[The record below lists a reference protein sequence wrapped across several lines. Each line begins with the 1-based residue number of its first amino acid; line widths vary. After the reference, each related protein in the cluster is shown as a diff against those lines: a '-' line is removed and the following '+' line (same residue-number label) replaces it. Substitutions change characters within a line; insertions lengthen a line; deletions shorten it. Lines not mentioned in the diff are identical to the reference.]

1 MMAVREKEILL
12 LISSLKTRDKGYEM
26 LISDYQKPLYFFIR
40 RMLLNHEDTNDV
52 LQDTFVRVFKGVD
65 RFRGES
71 ALGTWMHSIAYREAL
86 GHIQRSK
93 RMLKGDWDGN
103 ILENVKQLE
112 EDAQYSGDEMQL
124 KLQAMVAALPEK
136 QRAVFVMK
144 YYEEKKYTEIAEI
157 TGTSVGAL
165 KASYHHAVEKIK
177 SAIQSNDWINEQI
190 KNGNEE

>member
-1 MMAVREKEILL
+1 MAEREKEILK
-12 LISSLKTRDKGYEM
+12 LISSLKTRNKGYEM

-65 RFRGES
+65 KFRGES

-112 EDAQYSGDEMQL
+112 EDTHYSGDEMQMR
-124 KLQAMVAALPEK
+124 LQAMVAALPEK
-136 QRAVFVMK
+136 QRAVFVLK

-190 KNGNEE
+190 KDGNEE

>member
-1 MMAVREKEILL
+1 MTVREKEILT

-112 EDAQYSGDEMQL
+112 EDTHYSGDEMQMR
-124 KLQAMVAALPEK
+124 LQAMVAALPEK

>member
-1 MMAVREKEILL
+1 MVEREKEILI
-12 LISSLKTRDKGYEM
+12 LISVSKTRDKGYEM

-65 RFRGES
+65 KFRGES

-93 RMLKGDWDGN
+93 RMLKGDWDGQ
-103 ILENVKQLE
+103 IVENVRQLE
-112 EDAQYSGDEMQL
+112 GDAHYSGDEMQL

-165 KASYHHAVEKIK
+165 KASYHHAVDKIK
-177 SAIQSNDWINEQI
+177 SAIQSNEWINEQI
-190 KNGNEE
+190 KYGNEK

>member
-1 MMAVREKEILL
+1 MAVREKEILL
-12 LISSLKTRDKGYEM
+12 LISSLKTRDKGYEL

-65 RFRGES
+65 KFRGES

-86 GHIQRSK
+86 GHIQCSK
-93 RMLKGDWDGN
+93 RMLKGDWDGQ
-103 ILENVKQLE
+103 IVENVRHLE
-112 EDAQYSGDEMQL
+112 GEAHYSGDEMQL

>member
-1 MMAVREKEILL
+1 MAGREKEILE
-12 LISSLKTRDKGYEM
+12 LISVSKTRNKGYEM

-52 LQDTFVRVFKGVD
+52 LQDTFVRVFKGID
-65 RFRGES
+65 KFRGES

-86 GHIQRSK
+86 GHIDRNK
-93 RMLKGDWDGN
+93 RILKGDWDGMV
-103 ILENVKQLE
+103 LENVKQLQ
-112 EDAQYSGDEMQL
+112 EDAHYSGDEMQL

-144 YYEEKKYTEIAEI
+144 YYEEKKYNEIAAI

-177 SAIQSNDWINEQI
+177 QGIHSNEWIKERI
-190 KNGNEE
+190 ENGNEE

>member
-1 MMAVREKEILL
+1 MAVREKEILL

-26 LISDYQKPLYFFIR
+26 LISDYQKQLYFFIR

-112 EDAQYSGDEMQL
+112 EDAHYSGDEMQL
-124 KLQAMVAALPEK
+124 KLQAMVVALPEK

>member
-1 MMAVREKEILL
+1 MAEREKEILI
-12 LISSLKTRDKGYEM
+12 LISSLKTRNKGYEM

-112 EDAQYSGDEMQL
+112 EDTHYSGDEMQMR
-124 KLQAMVAALPEK
+124 LQAMVAALPEK

>member
-1 MMAVREKEILL
+1 MAVREKEILT

-26 LISDYQKPLYFFIR
+26 LIFDYQKPLYFFIR

-52 LQDTFVRVFKGVD
+52 LQETFVRVFKGVD
-65 RFRGES
+65 KFRGES
-71 ALGTWMHSIAYREAL
+71 ALGTWIHSIAYREAL
-86 GHIQRSK
+86 GHIQKSK
-93 RMLKGDWDGN
+93 RMLKGDWDGQ
-103 ILENVKQLE
+103 IVENVRQLE
-112 EDAQYSGDEMQL
+112 GDAHYSGDEIQMR
-124 KLQAMVAALPEK
+124 LQAMVAALPEK

>member
-1 MMAVREKEILL
+1 
-12 LISSLKTRDKGYEM
+12 
-26 LISDYQKPLYFFIR
+26 
-40 RMLLNHEDTNDV
+40 MLLNHEDTNDV

-65 RFRGES
+65 KFRGES

-112 EDAQYSGDEMQL
+112 EDTHYSGDEMQMR
-124 KLQAMVAALPEK
+124 LQAMVAALPEK

-165 KASYHHAVEKIK
+165 KASFHHAVEKIK
-177 SAIQSNDWINEQI
+177 KDIQHNEMRVEL
-190 KNGNEE
+190 NANEDEE

>member
-1 MMAVREKEILL
+1 MAEREKEILK
-12 LISSLKTRDKGYEM
+12 LISSLKTRNKGYEM

-65 RFRGES
+65 KFRGES

-112 EDAQYSGDEMQL
+112 EDTHYSGDEMQMR
-124 KLQAMVAALPEK
+124 LQAMVAALPEK

>member
-1 MMAVREKEILL
+1 MAVREKEILT

-52 LQDTFVRVFKGVD
+52 LQETFIRVFKGIEG
-65 RFRGES
+65 FRGES

-86 GHIQRSK
+86 GHIEK
-93 RMLKGDWDGN
+93 RKRNALGN
-103 ILENVKQLE
+103 WNEWVLLNAKQLE
-112 EDAQYSGDEMQL
+112 EDVHYNGDEMQL

>member
-1 MMAVREKEILL
+1 
-12 LISSLKTRDKGYEM
+12 M

-65 RFRGES
+65 KFRGES

-112 EDAQYSGDEMQL
+112 EDTHYSGDEMQMR
-124 KLQAMVAALPEK
+124 LQAMVAALPEK
-136 QRAVFVMK
+136 QRAVFVLK

-190 KNGNEE
+190 KDGNEE

>member
-1 MMAVREKEILL
+1 MAVREKEILT
-12 LISSLKTRDKGYEM
+12 LISVSKTRDKGYEM
-26 LISDYQKPLYFFIR
+26 LISEYQKPLYFFIR

-65 RFRGES
+65 KFRGES

-93 RMLKGDWDGN
+93 RMLKGDWDGQ
-103 ILENVKQLE
+103 ILENVSQLE
-112 EDAQYSGDEMQL
+112 GDAHYSGDEMQL

-144 YYEEKKYTEIAEI
+144 YYEEKKYTEIAAI

-165 KASYHHAVEKIK
+165 KASFHHAVEKIK
-177 SAIQSNDWINEQI
+177 QDIQKNEWKVELNERQ
-190 KNGNEE
+190 NEE

>member
-1 MMAVREKEILL
+1 MAVREKEILK
-12 LISSLKTRDKGYEM
+12 LISVSKTRNKGYEM
-26 LISDYQKPLYFFIR
+26 LISDYQKQLYFFIR

-65 RFRGES
+65 KFRGES

-112 EDAQYSGDEMQL
+112 EDTHYSGDEMQMR
-124 KLQAMVAALPEK
+124 LQAMVAALPEK

-165 KASYHHAVEKIK
+165 KASFHHAVEKIK
-177 SAIQSNDWINEQI
+177 QDIQKNEW
-190 KNGNEE
+190 KRVKRFGG

>member
-1 MMAVREKEILL
+1 MVEREKEILI
-12 LISSLKTRDKGYEM
+12 LISVSKTRDKGYEM

-65 RFRGES
+65 KFRGES

-93 RMLKGDWDGN
+93 RMLKGDWDGQ
-103 ILENVKQLE
+103 IVENVRQLE
-112 EDAQYSGDEMQL
+112 GDAHYSGDEMQL

-165 KASYHHAVEKIK
+165 KASYHHAVERIK
-177 SAIQSNDWINEQI
+177 SAIQSNEWINEQVEY
-190 KNGNEE
+190 GNEE

>member
-1 MMAVREKEILL
+1 MAVREKEILT
-12 LISSLKTRDKGYEM
+12 LISSSKTRDKGYEM

-40 RMLLNHEDTNDV
+40 RMLLNHEDTSDV

-65 RFRGES
+65 KFRGES

-93 RMLKGDWDGN
+93 RRLKGDWDGQ
-103 ILENVKQLE
+103 ILENVSQLE
-112 EDAQYSGDEMQL
+112 GDANYSGDEMQL

-165 KASYHHAVEKIK
+165 KASYHHAVERIK
-177 SAIQSNDWINEQI
+177 SAIQSNEWINEQVEY
-190 KNGNEE
+190 GNEE

>member
-1 MMAVREKEILL
+1 MVGREKEILKL
-12 LISSLKTRDKGYEM
+12 VSVSKTRNKGYEM

-52 LQDTFVRVFKGVD
+52 LQDTFVRVFKGID
-65 RFRGES
+65 KFRGES
-71 ALGTWMHSIAYREAL
+71 KLGTWMHSIAYREAL
-86 GHIQRSK
+86 GHIERSK
-93 RMLKGDWDGN
+93 RMLKGDWDGL
-103 ILENVKQLE
+103 IIENVKQLE
-112 EDAQYSGDEMQL
+112 EDAHYSGDEIQL
-124 KLQAMVAALPEK
+124 RLQAMVAALPEK

-190 KNGNEE
+190 KYGNEE

>member
-1 MMAVREKEILL
+1 MAVREKEILI
-12 LISSLKTRDKGYEM
+12 LISVSKTRNKGYEM

-65 RFRGES
+65 KFRGES

-86 GHIQRSK
+86 GHIERSK
-93 RMLKGDWDGN
+93 RMLKGDWDGL
-103 ILENVKQLE
+103 IIENVKQLE
-112 EDAQYSGDEMQL
+112 EDAHYTGDDMQRR
-124 KLQAMVAALPEK
+124 LQAMVAALPEK

-157 TGTSVGAL
+157 TGTSIGAL
-165 KASYHHAVEKIK
+165 KASYHHAVERIK
-177 SAIQSNDWINEQI
+177 SAIQSKEWINEQVEY
-190 KNGNEE
+190 GNEE